1 VTDVAGATG
10 REGLVRGG
18 KVRPHVQAFADD
30 CARATGAQSFGTYP
44 GHQPSQ
50 DRALDIFHR
59 IGDHALADRIC
70 DFYVANWRQ
79 YGGDYIISRRRI
91 WNPEVSPNW
100 RPMGDRGGP
109 TQNHEDH
116 AHVSFEPT
124 APPSPTPGPP
134 PDNDPL
140 RLSGQLVVIFEGD

>member
-1 VTDVAGATG
+1 MMTLPSPMRPVLAWPTIALKAAGTG
-10 REGLVRGG
+10 T
-18 KVRPHVQAFADD
+18 F
-30 CARATGAQSFGTYP
+30 
-44 GHQPSQ
+44 
-50 DRALDIFHR
+50 
-59 IGDHALADRIC
+59 DRIC
-70 DFYVANWRQ
+70 AFYVANWRQ

-124 APPSPTPGPP
+124 APPSPTPGPA
-134 PDNDPL
+134 PDADPL